1 MGLLFSRPDVLHCD
15 LCETPVPPMY
25 CDLCLVKLCKACVGE
40 HLSDETKS
48 HKVVSYEKRGSTPQC
63 PKHSPRV
70 CELYCELCNI
80 PICSLCVSSGEHEQ
94 HSKVDILETFETKKT
109 QIKKDQEKIQ
119 KSIFP
124 KFKEIA
130 SNIQVQK
137 DDVKKHSQRLVADV
151 DKRGE
156 IWHREL
162 GAVIESKKSEIAT
175 VESELL
181 SALDKEEGEVNEKM
195 SEVRERIFELEELTN
210 SRNVYNVAM
219 YTSLDETFES
229 SLAQLHVALPRF
241 CFRDINR
248 EALEEQFGSL
258 SPIYN
263 VRIPEGASNIQPKA
277 LLDEPKF
284 TQVMKTQYTEINKLR
299 SVSSLKD
306 DEVWTCGQDK
316 VMRLY
321 NLQGQVIRS
330 YHTKS
335 GERPEDIAVMQGGD
349 LLYSDYNGRTVH
361 QVKGGIIETTI
372 SLRKWRPR
380 GICSTAS
387 GDVLVIMDSDDQ
399 QSKIVHYSGSTEKHS
414 IQWDD
419 QDKPLLSPAGLFHTK
434 YLCENRNWDICVADR
449 GASAVVVVSAVGKLR
464 FRYTGPLS
472 TVDESFDPVGIATDS
487 QARILVADCDNH
499 RIHILNQHGHF
510 LRYIE
515 DPDLCLPRGLCVD
528 SRDTLLVAEATT
540 GKVKKINYNS

>member
-1 MGLLFSRPDVLHCD
+1 MKDHDRKLEAFLERCQAVGIKLNPKKMRLKLSPVRFMGHLVTGKWVQPKPD
-15 LCETPVPPMY
+15 
-25 CDLCLVKLCKACVGE
+25 
-40 HLSDETKS
+40 
-48 HKVVSYEKRGSTPQC
+48 KVTAIR
-63 PKHSPRV
+63 
-70 CELYCELCNI
+70 NI
-80 PICSLCVSSGEHEQ
+80 PAPTDLHGSDH
-94 HSKVDILETFETKKT
+94 KPLETIVPGPSGNLRNDCRQCLKVCIHCLPHQAPTRESSNCHYLLNESSYSKLKFE
-109 QIKKDQEKIQ
+109 I
-119 KSIFP
+119 
-124 KFKEIA
+124 
-130 SNIQVQK
+130 
-137 DDVKKHSQRLVADV
+137 
-151 DKRGE
+151 
-156 IWHREL
+156 
-162 GAVIESKKSEIAT
+162 
-175 VESELL
+175 L
-181 SALDKEEGEVNEKM
+181 SALDKEEGEINEKM
-195 SEVRERIFELEELTN
+195 SEVRERILELEELTN
-210 SRNVYNVAM
+210 SRNVYNVSM
-219 YTSLDETFES
+219 YTSMDDTFEF

-241 CFRDINR
+241 YFRDINR

-263 VRIPEGASNIQPKA
+263 VRIPEGASDIQLKA

-306 DEVWTCGQDK
+306 DEMWTCGQDK

-335 GERPEDIAVMQGGD
+335 GEKPEDIAVMQGGD

-361 QVKGGIIETTI
+361 QVKDGIIETTI

-399 QSKIVHYSGSTEKHS
+399 QSKVVRYSGSTEKHS

-419 QDKPLLSPAGLFHTK
+419 QDKPLLSPAG
-434 YLCENRNWDICVADR
+434 
-449 GASAVVVVSAVGKLR
+449 
-464 FRYTGPLS
+464 YTGPLS

-515 DPDLCLPRGLCVD
+515 DPDLRLPRGLCVD

-540 GKVKKINYNS
+540 GKVKKIQYNS